1 MGTAI
6 RERLAASRD
15 GSQYLLRWDLVFAGG
30 FSLLEAQEPLQQPK
44 EERLLWKSMLFE
56 ADWEDELIH
65 PKFPK
70 SSYVCGKTLTDV
82 SIENEKES
90 CGGNELSP

>member
-15 GSQYLLRWDLVFAGG
+15 GSQYLLRWDLVFAWG

-44 EERLLWKSMLFE
+44 EERLLWKWMLFE
-56 ADWEDELIH
+56 ADWEGDLIH

-70 SSYVCGKTLTDV
+70 SSYVCGKTLTDA

>member
-6 RERLAASRD
+6 QERLAASRD
-15 GSQYLLRWDLVFAGG
+15 GNQYRLRWDLVFAEG

-44 EERLLWKSMLFE
+44 EERLLWISMLSE
-56 ADWEDELIH
+56 EDWEDDLIH
-65 PKFPK
+65 PKLPK